1 MSFQRRNS
9 KLETSEKI
17 RLQVFMAHAGVASRR
32 KCEEII
38 KENRVKVNGTVVSSP
53 GFKVS
58 SEDEVVYQGKRLY
71 MVKNYVYIALN
82 KPAKYLSA
90 MSDSRGRNLAA
101 DLIKSDYSG
110 RLYNVGR
117 LDYMSTGLILFTN
130 DGEFTRRI
138 THPSSKIDKEYLVE
152 TKEVI
157 NENDLLSMKKG
168 IMIGS
173 DFYRIRIF
181 EMSGK
186 RRVKVVLLEGK
197 NREIRKLFSR
207 FNYTVKH
214 LKRTRIGP
222 VQLRGLAPGQY
233 RFLSEKELK
242 QLNGEK

>member
-1 MSFQRRNS
+1 MTES
-9 KLETSEKI
+9 KKT
-17 RLQVFMAHAGVASRR
+17 RLQVLMAHAGVASRR
-32 KCEEII
+32 KCEELI
-38 KENRVKVNGTVVSSP
+38 KDLKVTVNGTVINEP
-53 GFKVS
+53 GYKVDGD
-58 SEDEVVYQGKRLY
+58 DEVIYQGKRLY
-71 MVKNYVYIALN
+71 PVRNYVYIALN

-90 MSDSRGRNLAA
+90 MSDSHGRNLAA
-101 DLIKSDYSG
+101 ELVKSDYSG

-138 THPSSKIDKEYLVE
+138 THPSSQIDKEYLVE

-157 NENDLLSMKKG
+157 DIKDMMAMKKG
-168 IMIGS
+168 VRVGPDLYKIKLFDIAGT
-173 DFYRIRIF
+173 
-181 EMSGK
+181 

-222 VQLRGLAPGQY
+222 VQLKGLAPGQY
-233 RFLSEKELK
+233 RFISEKELK

>member
-1 MSFQRRNS
+1 M
-9 KLETSEKI
+9 ETSEKI
-17 RLQVFMAHAGVASRR
+17 RLQVFLAHAGVASRR

-38 KENRVKVNGTVVSSP
+38 KENRVTVNGTVINKP
-53 GFKVS
+53 GFKVGR
-58 SEDEVVYQGKRLY
+58 EDEVVYQGKRLY
-71 MVKNYVYIALN
+71 MVKKYVYIALN

-90 MSDSRGRNLAA
+90 MSDSRGRMLAA

-110 RLYNVGR
+110 RLYKVGR

-130 DGEFTRRI
+130 DGELTKRI
-138 THPSSKIDKEYLVE
+138 THPSSQIDKEYLVE

-157 NENDLLSMKKG
+157 KESDLAAMKKG
-168 IMIGS
+168 VRIGS
-173 DFYRIRIF
+173 DLYRIKMF
-181 EMSGK
+181 EMSGT

-222 VQLRGLAPGQY
+222 VQLKGLAPGQY
-233 RFLSEKELK
+233 RFLSEKEIK
-242 QLNGEK
+242 QLNGER